1 MPGHEAREEIM
12 DNADI
17 RQVAVIGAGTIGA
30 SWAAFFLSRGLSVA
44 ASDPAPQAEAT
55 LPLRRRFMAG
65 TRPARRFAAA
75 PRQGARGPA
84 VISLPNPRQRWS
96 VPISSR
102 RTLPSARR

>member
-55 LPLRRRFMAG
+55 LRRFG
-65 TRPARRFAAA
+65 K
-75 PRQGARGPA
+75 
-84 VISLPNPRQRWS
+84 S
-96 VPISSR
+96 
-102 RTLPSARR
+102 